1 MSLATL
7 MRTPAEEDEKR
18 IFVLARGDAASRE
31 RALQALYERHGPEVL
46 GFLVRFLGDHALAE
60 DVLQESFVAV
70 HSSFDRYDPERP
82 FKPWLHQ
89 IVRNHA
95 LMALRARRK
104 AEGLVEKR
112 GARTSEGGSL
122 DATGEAMSR
131 EAVSET
137 RGALGELGDETRALL
152 VERYGLDRK
161 LTDLADAWSVSER
174 TIRNRLRDAAEQFA
188 RAVVARRAKG
198 GLP

>member
-7 MRTPAEEDEKR
+7 MRTPAEEEEKS
-18 IFVLARGDAASRE
+18 IFALARGDAAARE
-31 RALQALYERHGPEVL
+31 RALHALYERHGPEVL
-46 GFLVRFLGDHALAE
+46 SFLVRFLGDHALAE

-70 HSSFDRYDPERP
+70 HASFDRYDPERP

-95 LMALRARRK
+95 LMALRARKK
-104 AEGLVEKR
+104 ASGLVEKKAR
-112 GARTSEGGSL
+112 AGAEGSL
-122 DATGEAMSR
+122 DATREAMSR

-137 RGALGELGDETRALL
+137 RGALEELGDETRALL
-152 VERYGLDRK
+152 VERYGLGRK

-174 TIRNRLRDAAEQFA
+174 TIRNRLHDAAEQFA

-198 GLP
+198 GPK

>member
-1 MSLATL
+1 VVNKERRGA
-7 MRTPAEEDEKR
+7 PEEEEKR
-18 IFVLARGDAASRE
+18 ILALARGDASARE
-31 RALQALYERHGPEVL
+31 QALAALYEQHGADVL

-70 HSSFDRYDPERP
+70 HASFDRYDPERP
-82 FKPWLHQ
+82 FRPWLHQ

-104 AEGLVEKR
+104 AEGLVEKK
-112 GARTSEGGSL
+112 GAATSPGGHE
-122 DATGEAMSR
+122 DAAREAMSG

-137 RGALGELGDETRALL
+137 RGALGELPEETRALL
-152 VERYGLDRK
+152 IERHGLDRK

-174 TIRNRLRDAAEQFA
+174 TIRNRLRDAGEQFA
-188 RAVVARRAKG
+188 RVFLARRARG
-198 GLP
+198 GRP